1 MRQCLVLLSHTL
13 LKKFGYYRIILF
25 SFYLEGIAAAVM
37 FVLGPEH
44 YYLLAV
50 YLTTNMVIVQA
61 SFSLFNL
68 PLADIV
74 DADLIKHKRRSPL
87 SSMVFGTNALFTKPA
102 QSLAPMLV
110 VTILNQFGYENLNNK
125 FSQPDP
131 RRSPAWSNAKL
142 LGLIGIWKEEAVR
155 SQLRSSHRN
164 YDTYGQ
170 ISRCIIERG
179 HDQDTLQ
186 CKVKAKEL
194 RNAYHKAR
202 EANSHSNAVPT
213 SCWFYKSWTQYSVVT
228 PPPLRRTLWILRWLA
243 CQSRVDRARRRQF
256 WTKRG
261 RGTQRQR
268 MTRRP
273 EMHAVRSSFLP
284 RKSLAS
290 HSSRILVKCKQERRP
305 LWYMCNT
312 EQLCESL
319 QPIFVQSYLDQ
330 GTQIFLN
337 NSIEKS
343 GWLFIQLYHSFVS
356 SVFSL
361 FMSRTS
367 INGVL
372 GINEWQNT
380 GFQYD
385 VISCLNLLD
394 RCDQPLTV
402 LKDIRSVLEP
412 TRGRVILA
420 LVLPF
425 HPYVE
430 NVGGKWEK
438 PSEVLEI
445 KGQTWEEQVNSLPEV
460 FRKAGFAI
468 EAFTRLPYLCEGD
481 MYNDYYVLDDAVF
494 VLKPITNVWT
504 TDMPKKIMAYF
515 HAQNV
520 IFTISS
526 LQMSIKNYLENLL
539 YQPKQ
544 LLSDFQQINHQQFQT
559 AVKYLFRS
567 KKNHFMR
574 LFISYDNATKQL
586 DTVYDI
592 TPELAQAFLERI
604 NSSGFDLR
612 NTSTIY
618 RLGLLVCFYDNMEQM
633 DAIVAQVLLHQ
644 MMKCNQL
651 RGFQAD
657 VYKLKAQLL
666 DIAMQNQTLND
677 TLGSL
682 SDAVVGLTSSQLDS
696 LSPEAVHNAISTLN
710 QVSGWAKS
718 QIMILSSKY
727 LTYEK
732 VLSFYNISQMG
743 SLVTGISTPSFY
755 NMNPKE
761 LSQVIRGTLSQ
772 YASDLSPA
780 QQQGILTK
788 MLASRELSSAVT
800 DIQGAFFKEVC
811 LSDLWK
817 ETGFNSSI
825 VKEKELRKSQA
836 LFLYELLSKKT
847 TAPADLLSAQYLES
861 ISGTSCVPFLISLGK
876 TELDLMI
883 QDSHKKN
890 TVLQKVQE
898 CLLPLAGNGEL
909 WPMGAVG
916 VVPAERS
923 SARSHMLPQR
933 AAGPFWEWCGA
944 GPGQE
949 GNLPLHHCAANQEPP
964 KNGSISDEYDVDI
977 LGNLICHLP
986 PAIIRDGIS
995 LRAMAV
1001 ALHQFRFC
1009 RRLSHEQKTEI
1020 KYRFTELYGTPKNWT
1035 AQTTQDIGPF
1045 VALLSK
1051 DELTVLAEKFPNT
1064 ILQIA
1069 KMAWSAS
1076 PPEEFLSAIFEP
1088 IRNSINSIR
1097 TSDPTTDSYCSLE
1110 DSDCTGITAPS
1121 SDEIIKLAE
1130 ANAFWSVQELQCLDT
1145 DTFTKNVEFLG
1156 TVMSFNRSQLIV
1168 LKEKAKQVWGA
1179 LPGWK
1184 SYHIVSLGRIALALS
1199 GREIEALDL
1208 SSVDTVAAL
1217 SQQTEWTLVQAKSI
1231 LQGFLQ
1237 HSGQTVYGLKS
1248 FDLAGLG
1255 ANLCALN
1262 TTDIKTIKATEFSAV
1277 IARVGLLPC
1286 STPVL
1291 EEFKK
1296 VAESVFGI
1304 AAGWN
1309 SSIIHEIGTIA
1320 AGLNEREFT
1329 ALDKDVMPYFQPAA
1343 IRHIPDEVFKKPR
1356 THMGVDRT
1364 DHLESQ
1370 SSYENSVDKE
1380 LQLSKNYGG

>member
-1 MRQCLVLLSHTL
+1 MPKNLKICFLL
-13 LKKFGYYRIILF
+13 ILMNHA
-25 SFYLEGIAAAVM
+25 G
-37 FVLGPEH
+37 
-44 YYLLAV
+44 
-50 YLTTNMVIVQA
+50 TA
-61 SFSLFNL
+61 SGQKS
-68 PLADIV
+68 DK
-74 DADLIKHKRRSPL
+74 DL
-87 SSMVFGTNALFTKPA
+87 
-102 QSLAPMLV
+102 
-110 VTILNQFGYENLNNK
+110 
-125 FSQPDP
+125 
-131 RRSPAWSNAKL
+131 
-142 LGLIGIWKEEAVR
+142 
-155 SQLRSSHRN
+155 
-164 YDTYGQ
+164 
-170 ISRCIIERG
+170 
-179 HDQDTLQ
+179 
-186 CKVKAKEL
+186 
-194 RNAYHKAR
+194 
-202 EANSHSNAVPT
+202 
-213 SCWFYKSWTQYSVVT
+213 
-228 PPPLRRTLWILRWLA
+228 PPLLQKAAEEVIAGKYLNAFLDILH
-243 CQSRVDRARRRQF
+243 F
-256 WTKRG
+256 
-261 RGTQRQR
+261 
-268 MTRRP
+268 
-273 EMHAVRSSFLP
+273 
-284 RKSLAS
+284 
-290 HSSRILVKCKQERRP
+290 
-305 LWYMCNT
+305 
-312 EQLCESL
+312 
-319 QPIFVQSYLDQ
+319 Q
-330 GTQIFLN
+330 G
-337 NSIEKS
+337 
-343 GWLFIQLYHSFVS
+343 
-356 SVFSL
+356 
-361 FMSRTS
+361 
-367 INGVL
+367 
-372 GINEWQNT
+372 
-380 GFQYD
+380 
-385 VISCLNLLD
+385 
-394 RCDQPLTV
+394 
-402 LKDIRSVLEP
+402 
-412 TRGRVILA
+412 
-420 LVLPF
+420 
-425 HPYVE
+425 
-430 NVGGKWEK
+430 
-438 PSEVLEI
+438 
-445 KGQTWEEQVNSLPEV
+445 
-460 FRKAGFAI
+460 
-468 EAFTRLPYLCEGD
+468 
-481 MYNDYYVLDDAVF
+481 
-494 VLKPITNVWT
+494 TNVWT

-520 IFTISS
+520 MFTISS

-567 KKNHFMR
+567 KKNRFELGNIVLDLDRIRERIFQSPGGNRTLFLVTLEKCFPALSSMECVAILSQVLRVSSVSYLQPDVIRSLPKDLPQDTFRNLSAVFKDLYDKTTANAQRTLYDWIKQILQKSYITNELNDSTSWVSAENLWILGRYMVHLPLEEIMKINLNEMR

-633 DAIVAQVLLHQ
+633 DAIVARVLLHQ

-718 QIMILSSKY
+718 QIMVLSSKY

-743 SLVTGISTPSFY
+743 ALVTGISTQSFY

-788 MLASRELSSAVT
+788 MLASRDLSSAVT

-825 VKEKELRKSQA
+825 VKEKELRTSQA

-847 TAPADLLSAQYLES
+847 TAPADLLSIGQLVKGVTCQQIERMSTDSFLNNFRFFEQNLQLLSPYQVNCLAWKFWKASNTSIPPFLLSVLPAQYLES

-883 QDSHKKN
+883 VNSHKKN

-898 CLLPLAGNGEL
+898 CL
-909 WPMGAVG
+909 
-916 VVPAERS
+916 
-923 SARSHMLPQR
+923 
-933 AAGPFWEWCGA
+933 
-944 GPGQE
+944 
-949 GNLPLHHCAANQEPP
+949 
-964 KNGSISDEYDVDI
+964 NGSISDEYDVDI

-986 PAIIRDGIS
+986 PVIIRDGIS
-995 LRAMAV
+995 LRAMAI

-1009 RRLSHEQKTEI
+1009 RQLSHEQKTEI
-1020 KYRFTELYGTPKNWT
+1020 KYKLTELYGIPKNWT

-1069 KMAWSAS
+1069 KMAQPAS
-1076 PPEEFLSAIFEP
+1076 LPEEFLSAIFES
-1088 IRNSINSIR
+1088 IRNSSTSIR
-1097 TSDPTTDSYCSLE
+1097 ASDPTT
-1110 DSDCTGITAPS
+1110 DCTGITAPS

-1130 ANAFWSVQELQCLDT
+1130 ANAFWTVQELQCLDT

-1184 SYHIVSLGRIALALS
+1184 SYHIISLGRIALALNES
-1199 GREIEALDL
+1199 EIEALDL
-1208 SSVDTVAAL
+1208 SSIDTVAAL
-1217 SQQTEWTLVQAKSI
+1217 SQQIEWTLVQAKSI
-1231 LQGFLQ
+1231 LQGFLED
-1237 HSGQTVYGLKS
+1237 SGQTVHGLKS

-1262 TTDIKTIKATEFSAV
+1262 TTDIKTIKTTEFSAV

-1304 AAGWN
+1304 AAEWN
-1309 SSIIHEIGTIA
+1309 SSVIHEIGTIA
-1320 AGLNEREFT
+1320 AGLNEKEFK

-1343 IRHIPDEVFKKPR
+1343 IRHIPDEVFKELSPEQIANLGLENAAMV
-1356 THMGVDRT
+1356 T
-1364 DHLESQ
+1364 ESQ
-1370 SSYENSVDKE
+1370 RNHLNA
-1380 LQLSKNYGG
+1380 LQLQSLQLALDGARTSIQDTQTSGSIIQSTHTPASNGAHFSSGFSIWLCALYILCPTY

>member
-1 MRQCLVLLSHTL
+1 TFSNIMQ
-13 LKKFGYYRIILF
+13 RINFVLF
-25 SFYLEGIAAAVM
+25 SC
-37 FVLGPEH
+37 
-44 YYLLAV
+44 LAF
-50 YLTTNMVIVQA
+50 L
-61 SFSLFNL
+61 
-68 PLADIV
+68 DI
-74 DADLIKHKRRSPL
+74 LH
-87 SSMVFGTNALFTKPA
+87 F
-102 QSLAPMLV
+102 
-110 VTILNQFGYENLNNK
+110 
-125 FSQPDP
+125 
-131 RRSPAWSNAKL
+131 
-142 LGLIGIWKEEAVR
+142 
-155 SQLRSSHRN
+155 
-164 YDTYGQ
+164 
-170 ISRCIIERG
+170 
-179 HDQDTLQ
+179 
-186 CKVKAKEL
+186 
-194 RNAYHKAR
+194 
-202 EANSHSNAVPT
+202 
-213 SCWFYKSWTQYSVVT
+213 
-228 PPPLRRTLWILRWLA
+228 
-243 CQSRVDRARRRQF
+243 
-256 WTKRG
+256 
-261 RGTQRQR
+261 
-268 MTRRP
+268 
-273 EMHAVRSSFLP
+273 
-284 RKSLAS
+284 
-290 HSSRILVKCKQERRP
+290 
-305 LWYMCNT
+305 
-312 EQLCESL
+312 
-319 QPIFVQSYLDQ
+319 Q
-330 GTQIFLN
+330 G
-337 NSIEKS
+337 
-343 GWLFIQLYHSFVS
+343 
-356 SVFSL
+356 
-361 FMSRTS
+361 
-367 INGVL
+367 
-372 GINEWQNT
+372 
-380 GFQYD
+380 
-385 VISCLNLLD
+385 
-394 RCDQPLTV
+394 
-402 LKDIRSVLEP
+402 
-412 TRGRVILA
+412 
-420 LVLPF
+420 
-425 HPYVE
+425 
-430 NVGGKWEK
+430 
-438 PSEVLEI
+438 
-445 KGQTWEEQVNSLPEV
+445 
-460 FRKAGFAI
+460 
-468 EAFTRLPYLCEGD
+468 
-481 MYNDYYVLDDAVF
+481 
-494 VLKPITNVWT
+494 TNVWT

-567 KKNHFMR
+567 KKNRFELGNIVLDLDRIRERIFQSPGGNRTLFLVTLEKCFPTLSSMECVDILSQVLQVSSVSYLQPDVIRSLPKDLPQDTFRNLSAVFKDLYDKTTANAQRTLYDWMKQILQKSYITNELNDSASWVSAENLWILGRYMVHLPLEEIMKISLNEMR

-592 TPELAQAFLERI
+592 TPEQAHAFLERI

-633 DAIVAQVLLHQ
+633 DAIVARVLLHQ

-743 SLVTGISTPSFY
+743 ALVTGISTQSFH

-817 ETGFNSSI
+817 ETGFNFSI

-836 LFLYELLSKKT
+836 LFLYELLSMKT
-847 TAPADLLSAQYLES
+847 AAPADLLSLGQLVKGVTCQQIERMSTDSFLNNFRFFEKNLQLLSPYQVNCLAWKFWKASNTSIPPFLLSVLPAQYLES
-861 ISGTSCVPFLISLGK
+861 LSGTSCVPFLISLGK

-883 QDSHKKN
+883 VNLHKKS

-898 CLLPLAGNGEL
+898 CL
-909 WPMGAVG
+909 
-916 VVPAERS
+916 
-923 SARSHMLPQR
+923 
-933 AAGPFWEWCGA
+933 
-944 GPGQE
+944 
-949 GNLPLHHCAANQEPP
+949 
-964 KNGSISDEYDVDI
+964 NGSISDEYDVDI

-995 LRAMAV
+995 LRAMAI

-1009 RRLSHEQKTEI
+1009 RQLSHEQKTEI
-1020 KYRFTELYGTPKNWT
+1020 KYKLTELYGIPKNWT

-1064 ILQIA
+1064 ISQIA
-1069 KMAWSAS
+1069 KTARPAS
-1076 PPEEFLSAIFEP
+1076 LPEEFLSALFES
-1088 IRNSINSIR
+1088 IRNSGTGIR
-1097 TSDPTTDSYCSLE
+1097 ASDPTA
-1110 DSDCTGITAPS
+1110 DCTGITAPS
-1121 SDEIIKLAE
+1121 SDEIIKLAD

-1179 LPGWK
+1179 LPSWK
-1184 SYHIVSLGRIALALS
+1184 SYHIVSLGRIALALNES
-1199 GREIEALDL
+1199 EIEALDL
-1208 SSVDTVAAL
+1208 SSIDTVAAL
-1217 SQQTEWTLVQAKSI
+1217 SQQTEWTFVQAKSI
-1231 LQGFLQ
+1231 LQEFLED
-1237 HSGQTVYGLKS
+1237 SGQTVHGLKS

-1262 TTDIKTIKATEFSAV
+1262 TTDIKTIKTTEFSAV
-1277 IARVGLLPC
+1277 IGRVGLLPC
-1286 STPVL
+1286 RTTVL

-1296 VAESVFGI
+1296 MAESVFGI

-1309 SSIIHEIGTIA
+1309 SSIIQEIGTIA
-1320 AGLNEREFT
+1320 GNE
-1329 ALDKDVMPYFQPAA
+1329 
-1343 IRHIPDEVFKKPR
+1343 
-1356 THMGVDRT
+1356 T
-1364 DHLESQ
+1364 DFYQ
-1370 SSYENSVDKE
+1370 
-1380 LQLSKNYGG
+1380 

>member
-1 MRQCLVLLSHTL
+1 MQGLQVVRS
-13 LKKFGYYRIILF
+13 
-25 SFYLEGIAAAVM
+25 
-37 FVLGPEH
+37 
-44 YYLLAV
+44 
-50 YLTTNMVIVQA
+50 
-61 SFSLFNL
+61 
-68 PLADIV
+68 
-74 DADLIKHKRRSPL
+74 LIKEEVIAGKYL
-87 SSMVFGTNALFTKPA
+87 NAFLD
-102 QSLAPMLV
+102 
-110 VTILNQFGYENLNNK
+110 ILHF
-125 FSQPDP
+125 
-131 RRSPAWSNAKL
+131 
-142 LGLIGIWKEEAVR
+142 
-155 SQLRSSHRN
+155 
-164 YDTYGQ
+164 
-170 ISRCIIERG
+170 
-179 HDQDTLQ
+179 
-186 CKVKAKEL
+186 
-194 RNAYHKAR
+194 
-202 EANSHSNAVPT
+202 
-213 SCWFYKSWTQYSVVT
+213 
-228 PPPLRRTLWILRWLA
+228 
-243 CQSRVDRARRRQF
+243 
-256 WTKRG
+256 
-261 RGTQRQR
+261 
-268 MTRRP
+268 
-273 EMHAVRSSFLP
+273 
-284 RKSLAS
+284 
-290 HSSRILVKCKQERRP
+290 
-305 LWYMCNT
+305 
-312 EQLCESL
+312 
-319 QPIFVQSYLDQ
+319 Q
-330 GTQIFLN
+330 G
-337 NSIEKS
+337 
-343 GWLFIQLYHSFVS
+343 
-356 SVFSL
+356 
-361 FMSRTS
+361 
-367 INGVL
+367 
-372 GINEWQNT
+372 
-380 GFQYD
+380 
-385 VISCLNLLD
+385 
-394 RCDQPLTV
+394 
-402 LKDIRSVLEP
+402 
-412 TRGRVILA
+412 
-420 LVLPF
+420 
-425 HPYVE
+425 
-430 NVGGKWEK
+430 
-438 PSEVLEI
+438 
-445 KGQTWEEQVNSLPEV
+445 
-460 FRKAGFAI
+460 
-468 EAFTRLPYLCEGD
+468 
-481 MYNDYYVLDDAVF
+481 
-494 VLKPITNVWT
+494 TNVWT

-526 LQMSIKNYLENLL
+526 LQTSIKNYLENLL

-567 KKNHFMR
+567 KKNRFELGNIVLDLDRIRERIFQSPGGNRTLFLVILEKCFPALSSMECVDILSQVLRVSSVSYLQPDVIRSLPKDLPQDTFRNLSAVFKDLYDKTTANAQRTLYDWMKQILQKSYITNELNDSTSWVSAENLWILGRYMVHLPLEEIMKISLNEMR

-604 NSSGFDLR
+604 NSSGFDLS

-618 RLGLLVCFYDNMEQM
+618 RLGLLVCFYDDMEQM
-633 DAIVAQVLLHQ
+633 DAIVARVLLHQ

-718 QIMILSSKY
+718 QIMVLSSKY
-727 LTYEK
+727 LTSEK

-743 SLVTGISTPSFY
+743 ALVTGISTQSFY

-788 MLASRELSSAVT
+788 MLASRDLSSAVT
-800 DIQGAFFKEVC
+800 DIQGAFFKEIC

-847 TAPADLLSAQYLES
+847 TAPADLLSIGQLVKGVTCQQIERMSTDSFLNNFRFFEKNLQLLSPYQVNCLAWKFWKASNASIPPFLLSVLPAQYLES
-861 ISGTSCVPFLISLGK
+861 ISGTLCVPFLISLGK
-876 TELDLMI
+876 TELDLI
-883 QDSHKKN
+883 IVNLHKKN

-898 CLLPLAGNGEL
+898 CLN
-909 WPMGAVG
+909 
-916 VVPAERS
+916 S
-923 SARSHMLPQR
+923 
-933 AAGPFWEWCGA
+933 
-944 GPGQE
+944 
-949 GNLPLHHCAANQEPP
+949 
-964 KNGSISDEYDVDI
+964 SISDEYDVDI

-995 LRAMAV
+995 LRAMAI

-1009 RRLSHEQKTEI
+1009 RQLSHEQKTEI
-1020 KYRFTELYGTPKNWT
+1020 KYKLTELYGIPENWT

-1051 DELTVLAEKFPNT
+1051 EELTVLAEKFPNT

-1069 KMAWSAS
+1069 KMARPAS
-1076 PPEEFLSAIFEP
+1076 LPEEFLSAIFES
-1088 IRNSINSIR
+1088 IRNSSTSIR
-1097 TSDPTTDSYCSLE
+1097 ASDPTT
-1110 DSDCTGITAPS
+1110 DCTGITAPS

-1130 ANAFWSVQELQCLDT
+1130 ANAFWSVQELECLDT

-1184 SYHIVSLGRIALALS
+1184 SYHIVSLGRIALALNES
-1199 GREIEALDL
+1199 EIEALDL
-1208 SSVDTVAAL
+1208 SSIDTVAAL

-1231 LQGFLQ
+1231 LQGFLED
-1237 HSGQTVYGLKS
+1237 SGQTVHGLKS

-1262 TTDIKTIKATEFSAV
+1262 TTDIKTIKTTEFSAV

-1304 AAGWN
+1304 AAEWN

-1320 AGLNEREFT
+1320 AGLNEREFK

-1343 IRHIPDEVFKKPR
+1343 IRHIPDEVFKELSPEQIANLGLENAAMV
-1356 THMGVDRT
+1356 T
-1364 DHLESQ
+1364 ESQ
-1370 SSYENSVDKE
+1370 RNHLNA
-1380 LQLSKNYGG
+1380 LQLQSLQLALDGARTSVQETQTSASTIQSTHTPASNCAHFSSGFSIWLCALYILCPTYCKHDPFT

>member
-1 MRQCLVLLSHTL
+1 MPKNLKICFLL
-13 LKKFGYYRIILF
+13 ILMNHA
-25 SFYLEGIAAAVM
+25 G
-37 FVLGPEH
+37 
-44 YYLLAV
+44 
-50 YLTTNMVIVQA
+50 TA
-61 SFSLFNL
+61 SGQKS
-68 PLADIV
+68 DK
-74 DADLIKHKRRSPL
+74 DL
-87 SSMVFGTNALFTKPA
+87 
-102 QSLAPMLV
+102 
-110 VTILNQFGYENLNNK
+110 
-125 FSQPDP
+125 
-131 RRSPAWSNAKL
+131 
-142 LGLIGIWKEEAVR
+142 
-155 SQLRSSHRN
+155 
-164 YDTYGQ
+164 
-170 ISRCIIERG
+170 
-179 HDQDTLQ
+179 
-186 CKVKAKEL
+186 
-194 RNAYHKAR
+194 
-202 EANSHSNAVPT
+202 
-213 SCWFYKSWTQYSVVT
+213 
-228 PPPLRRTLWILRWLA
+228 PPLLQKAAEEVIAGKYLNAFLDILH
-243 CQSRVDRARRRQF
+243 F
-256 WTKRG
+256 
-261 RGTQRQR
+261 
-268 MTRRP
+268 
-273 EMHAVRSSFLP
+273 
-284 RKSLAS
+284 
-290 HSSRILVKCKQERRP
+290 
-305 LWYMCNT
+305 
-312 EQLCESL
+312 
-319 QPIFVQSYLDQ
+319 Q
-330 GTQIFLN
+330 G
-337 NSIEKS
+337 
-343 GWLFIQLYHSFVS
+343 
-356 SVFSL
+356 
-361 FMSRTS
+361 
-367 INGVL
+367 
-372 GINEWQNT
+372 
-380 GFQYD
+380 
-385 VISCLNLLD
+385 
-394 RCDQPLTV
+394 
-402 LKDIRSVLEP
+402 
-412 TRGRVILA
+412 
-420 LVLPF
+420 
-425 HPYVE
+425 
-430 NVGGKWEK
+430 
-438 PSEVLEI
+438 
-445 KGQTWEEQVNSLPEV
+445 
-460 FRKAGFAI
+460 
-468 EAFTRLPYLCEGD
+468 
-481 MYNDYYVLDDAVF
+481 
-494 VLKPITNVWT
+494 TNVWT

-526 LQMSIKNYLENLL
+526 LQTSIKNYLENLL

-567 KKNHFMR
+567 KKNRFELGNIVLDLDRIRERIFQSPGGNRTLFLVTLEKCFPALSSMECVDILSQVLRVSSVSYLQPDVIRSLPKDLPQDTFRNLSAVFKDLYDKTTANAQRTLYDWMKQVLQKSYISNELNDSTSWVSAENLWILGRYMVHLPLEEIMKISLNEMR

-618 RLGLLVCFYDNMEQM
+618 RLGLLVCFYDDMEQM
-633 DAIVAQVLLHQ
+633 DAIVARVLLHQ

-657 VYKLKAQLL
+657 VYKLKTQLL

-718 QIMILSSKY
+718 QIMVLSSKY
-727 LTYEK
+727 LTSEK

-743 SLVTGISTPSFY
+743 ALVTGISTQSFY

-788 MLASRELSSAVT
+788 MLASRDLSSAVT

-847 TAPADLLSAQYLES
+847 TAPADLLSIGQLVKGVTCQQIERMSTDSFLNNFRFFEKNLQLLSPYQVNCLAWKFWKASNTSIPPFLLSVLPAQYLES

-876 TELDLMI
+876 TELDLI
-883 QDSHKKN
+883 IVNLYKKN

-898 CLLPLAGNGEL
+898 CLN
-909 WPMGAVG
+909 
-916 VVPAERS
+916 S
-923 SARSHMLPQR
+923 
-933 AAGPFWEWCGA
+933 
-944 GPGQE
+944 
-949 GNLPLHHCAANQEPP
+949 
-964 KNGSISDEYDVDI
+964 SISDEYDVDI

-995 LRAMAV
+995 LRAMAI

-1009 RRLSHEQKTEI
+1009 RQLSHEQKTEI
-1020 KYRFTELYGTPKNWT
+1020 KYKLTELYGIPENWT

-1051 DELTVLAEKFPNT
+1051 EELTVLAEKFPNT

-1069 KMAWSAS
+1069 KMARPAS
-1076 PPEEFLSAIFEP
+1076 LPEEFLSAIFES
-1088 IRNSINSIR
+1088 IRNSSTSIR
-1097 TSDPTTDSYCSLE
+1097 ASDPTT
-1110 DSDCTGITAPS
+1110 DCTGITAPS

-1184 SYHIVSLGRIALALS
+1184 SYHIVSLGRIALALNES
-1199 GREIEALDL
+1199 EIEALDL

-1231 LQGFLQ
+1231 LQGFLED
-1237 HSGQTVYGLKS
+1237 SGQTVHGLKS

-1262 TTDIKTIKATEFSAV
+1262 TTDIKTIKTTEFSAV

-1304 AAGWN
+1304 AAEWN

-1320 AGLNEREFT
+1320 AGLNEKEFK

-1343 IRHIPDEVFKKPR
+1343 IRHIPDEVFKELSPEQIANLGLENAAMV
-1356 THMGVDRT
+1356 T
-1364 DHLESQ
+1364 ESQ
-1370 SSYENSVDKE
+1370 RNHLNA
-1380 LQLSKNYGG
+1380 LQLQSLQLALDGARTSVQETQTSASTIQSTRTPASNCAHFSSGFSIWFCALYILCPTYCKHDPFT

>member
-1 MRQCLVLLSHTL
+1 MSKNLKICFLL
-13 LKKFGYYRIILF
+13 ILMNHA
-25 SFYLEGIAAAVM
+25 G
-37 FVLGPEH
+37 
-44 YYLLAV
+44 
-50 YLTTNMVIVQA
+50 TA
-61 SFSLFNL
+61 SGRKS
-68 PLADIV
+68 DK
-74 DADLIKHKRRSPL
+74 DL
-87 SSMVFGTNALFTKPA
+87 
-102 QSLAPMLV
+102 
-110 VTILNQFGYENLNNK
+110 
-125 FSQPDP
+125 
-131 RRSPAWSNAKL
+131 
-142 LGLIGIWKEEAVR
+142 
-155 SQLRSSHRN
+155 
-164 YDTYGQ
+164 
-170 ISRCIIERG
+170 
-179 HDQDTLQ
+179 
-186 CKVKAKEL
+186 
-194 RNAYHKAR
+194 
-202 EANSHSNAVPT
+202 
-213 SCWFYKSWTQYSVVT
+213 
-228 PPPLRRTLWILRWLA
+228 PPLLQKAAEEVIAGKYLHAFLDILH
-243 CQSRVDRARRRQF
+243 F
-256 WTKRG
+256 
-261 RGTQRQR
+261 
-268 MTRRP
+268 
-273 EMHAVRSSFLP
+273 
-284 RKSLAS
+284 
-290 HSSRILVKCKQERRP
+290 
-305 LWYMCNT
+305 
-312 EQLCESL
+312 
-319 QPIFVQSYLDQ
+319 Q
-330 GTQIFLN
+330 G
-337 NSIEKS
+337 
-343 GWLFIQLYHSFVS
+343 
-356 SVFSL
+356 
-361 FMSRTS
+361 
-367 INGVL
+367 
-372 GINEWQNT
+372 
-380 GFQYD
+380 
-385 VISCLNLLD
+385 
-394 RCDQPLTV
+394 
-402 LKDIRSVLEP
+402 
-412 TRGRVILA
+412 
-420 LVLPF
+420 
-425 HPYVE
+425 
-430 NVGGKWEK
+430 
-438 PSEVLEI
+438 
-445 KGQTWEEQVNSLPEV
+445 
-460 FRKAGFAI
+460 
-468 EAFTRLPYLCEGD
+468 
-481 MYNDYYVLDDAVF
+481 
-494 VLKPITNVWT
+494 TNVWT

-567 KKNHFMR
+567 KKNRFELGNIVIDLDRIRERIFQSPGGNRTLFLVTLEKCFPALSSMECVDILSQVLRVSSVSYLQPDVIRSLPKDLPQDTFRNLSAVFKDLYDKTTANAQRTLYDWMKQILQKSCIINELNDSSPWISAENLWILGRYMVHLPLEEIMKISLNEMR

-604 NSSGFDLR
+604 NASGFDLR

-743 SLVTGISTPSFY
+743 SLVTGISTQSFY

-811 LSDLWK
+811 LSDLWR

-847 TAPADLLSAQYLES
+847 TAPADLLRLTVLAWKFWKTSNTSIPPFLLSVLPAQYLES

-883 QDSHKKN
+883 LDSHKKN

-898 CLLPLAGNGEL
+898 CL
-909 WPMGAVG
+909 
-916 VVPAERS
+916 
-923 SARSHMLPQR
+923 
-933 AAGPFWEWCGA
+933 
-944 GPGQE
+944 
-949 GNLPLHHCAANQEPP
+949 
-964 KNGSISDEYDVDI
+964 NGSISDEYDVDI

-995 LRAMAV
+995 LRAMAI

-1020 KYRFTELYGTPKNWT
+1020 KYKCTALYGTPKNWT

-1069 KMAWSAS
+1069 KMAQPAS

-1088 IRNSINSIR
+1088 IRNSSNSIR
-1097 TSDPTTDSYCSLE
+1097 ASDPTTD
-1110 DSDCTGITAPS
+1110 CTGIIAPS

-1156 TVMSFNRSQLIV
+1156 TVMSFNRSQLIA

-1184 SYHIVSLGRIALALS
+1184 SYHIVSLGRIALALNE
-1199 GREIEALDL
+1199 REIEALDL

-1231 LQGFLQ
+1231 LQGFLE
-1237 HSGQTVYGLKS
+1237 HSGQTVHGLKS

-1286 STPVL
+1286 SSPVL

-1329 ALDKDVMPYFQPAA
+1329 ALDKDMLPYFQPAA
-1343 IRHIPDEVFKKPR
+1343 VRHIPDEVFKVLSPEQIANLGPENAAMV
-1356 THMGVDRT
+1356 T
-1364 DHLESQ
+1364 ESQ
-1370 SSYENSVDKE
+1370 RNHLNA
-1380 LQLSKNYGG
+1380 LQLQSLQLALDGARTSVQDTQTNASTIQSTHTPASNCAHFSSGFSIWLCALYILCPTS

>member
-1 MRQCLVLLSHTL
+1 MPKNLKICFLLILMNHAGTASGQKSDKDLPPL
-13 LKKFGYYRIILF
+13 LKKAAEEVIAGKYLNAFLDILHF
-25 SFYLEGIAAAVM
+25 
-37 FVLGPEH
+37 
-44 YYLLAV
+44 
-50 YLTTNMVIVQA
+50 
-61 SFSLFNL
+61 
-68 PLADIV
+68 
-74 DADLIKHKRRSPL
+74 
-87 SSMVFGTNALFTKPA
+87 
-102 QSLAPMLV
+102 
-110 VTILNQFGYENLNNK
+110 
-125 FSQPDP
+125 
-131 RRSPAWSNAKL
+131 
-142 LGLIGIWKEEAVR
+142 
-155 SQLRSSHRN
+155 
-164 YDTYGQ
+164 
-170 ISRCIIERG
+170 
-179 HDQDTLQ
+179 
-186 CKVKAKEL
+186 
-194 RNAYHKAR
+194 
-202 EANSHSNAVPT
+202 
-213 SCWFYKSWTQYSVVT
+213 
-228 PPPLRRTLWILRWLA
+228 
-243 CQSRVDRARRRQF
+243 
-256 WTKRG
+256 
-261 RGTQRQR
+261 
-268 MTRRP
+268 
-273 EMHAVRSSFLP
+273 
-284 RKSLAS
+284 
-290 HSSRILVKCKQERRP
+290 
-305 LWYMCNT
+305 
-312 EQLCESL
+312 
-319 QPIFVQSYLDQ
+319 Q
-330 GTQIFLN
+330 G
-337 NSIEKS
+337 
-343 GWLFIQLYHSFVS
+343 
-356 SVFSL
+356 
-361 FMSRTS
+361 
-367 INGVL
+367 
-372 GINEWQNT
+372 
-380 GFQYD
+380 
-385 VISCLNLLD
+385 
-394 RCDQPLTV
+394 
-402 LKDIRSVLEP
+402 
-412 TRGRVILA
+412 
-420 LVLPF
+420 
-425 HPYVE
+425 
-430 NVGGKWEK
+430 
-438 PSEVLEI
+438 
-445 KGQTWEEQVNSLPEV
+445 
-460 FRKAGFAI
+460 
-468 EAFTRLPYLCEGD
+468 
-481 MYNDYYVLDDAVF
+481 
-494 VLKPITNVWT
+494 TNVWT

-526 LQMSIKNYLENLL
+526 LQTSIKNYLENLL
-539 YQPKQ
+539 YQPRQ
-544 LLSDFQQINHQQFQT
+544 LLSDFQQLNHQQFQT

-567 KKNHFMR
+567 KKNRFELGNIVLDLDRIRERIFQSPGGNRTLFLVTLEKCFPALSSMECVDILSQVLRVSSVSYLQPDVIRSLPKDLPQDTFRNLSAVFKDLYDKTMANAQRTLYDWMKQILQKSYITSELNDSTSWVSAENLWILGRYMVHLPLEEIMKISLNEMR

-633 DAIVAQVLLHQ
+633 DAIVARVLLHQ

-718 QIMILSSKY
+718 QIMVLSSKY
-727 LTYEK
+727 LTSEK

-743 SLVTGISTPSFY
+743 ALVTGISTQSFY

-788 MLASRELSSAVT
+788 MFASRALSSAVT

-847 TAPADLLSAQYLES
+847 TAPADLLSIGQLVKGVTCQQIERMSTDSFLNNFRFFEKNLQLLSPYQVNCLAWKFWKASNTSIPPFLLSVLPAQYLES

-876 TELDLMI
+876 TELDLI
-883 QDSHKKN
+883 IVNLHKKN

-898 CLLPLAGNGEL
+898 CLN
-909 WPMGAVG
+909 
-916 VVPAERS
+916 S
-923 SARSHMLPQR
+923 
-933 AAGPFWEWCGA
+933 
-944 GPGQE
+944 
-949 GNLPLHHCAANQEPP
+949 
-964 KNGSISDEYDVDI
+964 SISDEYDVDI

-995 LRAMAV
+995 LRAMAI

-1009 RRLSHEQKTEI
+1009 RQLSHEQKTEI
-1020 KYRFTELYGTPKNWT
+1020 KYKLTELYGIPENWT

-1069 KMAWSAS
+1069 KMARPAS
-1076 PPEEFLSAIFEP
+1076 LPEEFLSAIFES
-1088 IRNSINSIR
+1088 IRNSSTSIR
-1097 TSDPTTDSYCSLE
+1097 ASDPTT
-1110 DSDCTGITAPS
+1110 DCTGITAPS

-1184 SYHIVSLGRIALALS
+1184 SYHIVSLGRIALALNES
-1199 GREIEALDL
+1199 EIEALDL
-1208 SSVDTVAAL
+1208 SSIDTVAAL

-1231 LQGFLQ
+1231 LQGFLEDT
-1237 HSGQTVYGLKS
+1237 GQTVHGLKS

-1262 TTDIKTIKATEFSAV
+1262 TTDIKTIKTTEFSAV

-1304 AAGWN
+1304 AAEWN

-1320 AGLNEREFT
+1320 AGLNEKEFK

-1343 IRHIPDEVFKKPR
+1343 IRHIPDEVFKELSPEQIANLGLENAAMVTESQR
-1356 THMGVDRT
+1356 NHLNALQ
-1364 DHLESQ
+1364 LES
-1370 SSYENSVDKE
+1370 
-1380 LQLSKNYGG
+1380 LQLALDGARTSVQETQTSASTIESTPTPASNCAHFSSGFSIWLCALYILCPTY

>member
-1 MRQCLVLLSHTL
+1 MSKNLKICFLL
-13 LKKFGYYRIILF
+13 ILMNHA
-25 SFYLEGIAAAVM
+25 G
-37 FVLGPEH
+37 
-44 YYLLAV
+44 
-50 YLTTNMVIVQA
+50 TA
-61 SFSLFNL
+61 SGQKS
-68 PLADIV
+68 DK
-74 DADLIKHKRRSPL
+74 DL
-87 SSMVFGTNALFTKPA
+87 
-102 QSLAPMLV
+102 
-110 VTILNQFGYENLNNK
+110 
-125 FSQPDP
+125 
-131 RRSPAWSNAKL
+131 
-142 LGLIGIWKEEAVR
+142 
-155 SQLRSSHRN
+155 
-164 YDTYGQ
+164 
-170 ISRCIIERG
+170 
-179 HDQDTLQ
+179 
-186 CKVKAKEL
+186 
-194 RNAYHKAR
+194 
-202 EANSHSNAVPT
+202 
-213 SCWFYKSWTQYSVVT
+213 
-228 PPPLRRTLWILRWLA
+228 PPLLQKAAEEVIAGKYLHAFLDILH
-243 CQSRVDRARRRQF
+243 F
-256 WTKRG
+256 
-261 RGTQRQR
+261 
-268 MTRRP
+268 
-273 EMHAVRSSFLP
+273 
-284 RKSLAS
+284 
-290 HSSRILVKCKQERRP
+290 
-305 LWYMCNT
+305 
-312 EQLCESL
+312 
-319 QPIFVQSYLDQ
+319 Q
-330 GTQIFLN
+330 G
-337 NSIEKS
+337 
-343 GWLFIQLYHSFVS
+343 
-356 SVFSL
+356 
-361 FMSRTS
+361 
-367 INGVL
+367 
-372 GINEWQNT
+372 
-380 GFQYD
+380 
-385 VISCLNLLD
+385 
-394 RCDQPLTV
+394 
-402 LKDIRSVLEP
+402 
-412 TRGRVILA
+412 
-420 LVLPF
+420 
-425 HPYVE
+425 
-430 NVGGKWEK
+430 
-438 PSEVLEI
+438 
-445 KGQTWEEQVNSLPEV
+445 
-460 FRKAGFAI
+460 
-468 EAFTRLPYLCEGD
+468 
-481 MYNDYYVLDDAVF
+481 
-494 VLKPITNVWT
+494 TNVWT

-567 KKNHFMR
+567 KKNHFELGNIVIDLDGIRERIFQSPGGNRTLFLVTLEKCFPALSSMECVDILSQVLRVSSVSYLQPDVIRRLPKDLPQDTFRNLSAVFKDLYDKTTANAQRTLYDWMKQILQKSCITKELNDSSSWVSAENLWILGRYMVHLPLEEIMKISLNEMR

-847 TAPADLLSAQYLES
+847 TAPADLLSIGQLVKGVTCQQIERMNTDSFLNNFRFFEKNLQLLSPYQVNCLAWKFWKTSNTSIPPFLLSVLPAQYLES

-883 QDSHKKN
+883 LDSHKKN

-898 CLLPLAGNGEL
+898 CL
-909 WPMGAVG
+909 
-916 VVPAERS
+916 
-923 SARSHMLPQR
+923 
-933 AAGPFWEWCGA
+933 
-944 GPGQE
+944 
-949 GNLPLHHCAANQEPP
+949 
-964 KNGSISDEYDVDI
+964 NGSISDEYDVDI

-986 PAIIRDGIS
+986 PAIIHDGIS
-995 LRAMAV
+995 LRAMAI

-1009 RRLSHEQKTEI
+1009 RQLSHEQKTEI

-1064 ILQIA
+1064 ISQIA
-1069 KMAWSAS
+1069 KMAWPAS

-1097 TSDPTTDSYCSLE
+1097 TSDPTTD
-1110 DSDCTGITAPS
+1110 CTGITAPS

-1130 ANAFWSVQELQCLDT
+1130 ANAFWSVQELQSLDT

-1199 GREIEALDL
+1199 EREIEALDL

-1231 LQGFLQ
+1231 LQGFLE

-1343 IRHIPDEVFKKPR
+1343 IRHIPDEVFKVLSPEQIANLGPENAAMV
-1356 THMGVDRT
+1356 T
-1364 DHLESQ
+1364 ESQ
-1370 SSYENSVDKE
+1370 RNLLNA
-1380 LQLSKNYGG
+1380 LQLQSLQLALDGARTSVQDTQTNASTIQSTHTPASNCAHFSSGFSIWLCALYILCPTS

>member
-1 MRQCLVLLSHTL
+1 MPKNLKICFLL
-13 LKKFGYYRIILF
+13 ILMNHA
-25 SFYLEGIAAAVM
+25 G
-37 FVLGPEH
+37 
-44 YYLLAV
+44 
-50 YLTTNMVIVQA
+50 TA
-61 SFSLFNL
+61 SGQKS
-68 PLADIV
+68 DK
-74 DADLIKHKRRSPL
+74 DL
-87 SSMVFGTNALFTKPA
+87 
-102 QSLAPMLV
+102 
-110 VTILNQFGYENLNNK
+110 
-125 FSQPDP
+125 
-131 RRSPAWSNAKL
+131 
-142 LGLIGIWKEEAVR
+142 
-155 SQLRSSHRN
+155 
-164 YDTYGQ
+164 
-170 ISRCIIERG
+170 
-179 HDQDTLQ
+179 
-186 CKVKAKEL
+186 
-194 RNAYHKAR
+194 
-202 EANSHSNAVPT
+202 
-213 SCWFYKSWTQYSVVT
+213 
-228 PPPLRRTLWILRWLA
+228 PPLLQKAAEEIIAGKYLNAFLDILH
-243 CQSRVDRARRRQF
+243 F
-256 WTKRG
+256 
-261 RGTQRQR
+261 
-268 MTRRP
+268 
-273 EMHAVRSSFLP
+273 
-284 RKSLAS
+284 
-290 HSSRILVKCKQERRP
+290 
-305 LWYMCNT
+305 
-312 EQLCESL
+312 
-319 QPIFVQSYLDQ
+319 Q
-330 GTQIFLN
+330 G
-337 NSIEKS
+337 
-343 GWLFIQLYHSFVS
+343 
-356 SVFSL
+356 
-361 FMSRTS
+361 
-367 INGVL
+367 
-372 GINEWQNT
+372 
-380 GFQYD
+380 
-385 VISCLNLLD
+385 
-394 RCDQPLTV
+394 
-402 LKDIRSVLEP
+402 
-412 TRGRVILA
+412 
-420 LVLPF
+420 
-425 HPYVE
+425 
-430 NVGGKWEK
+430 
-438 PSEVLEI
+438 
-445 KGQTWEEQVNSLPEV
+445 
-460 FRKAGFAI
+460 
-468 EAFTRLPYLCEGD
+468 
-481 MYNDYYVLDDAVF
+481 
-494 VLKPITNVWT
+494 TNVWT

-520 IFTISS
+520 MFTISS

-567 KKNHFMR
+567 KKNRFELGNIVLDLDRIRERIFQSPGGNRTLFLVTLEKCFPALSSMECVAILSQVLRVSSVSYLQPDVIRSLPKDLPQDTFRNLSAVFKDLYDKTTANAQRTLYDWMKQILQKSYITNELNDSTSWVSAENLWILGRYMVHLPLEEIMKINLNEMR

-633 DAIVAQVLLHQ
+633 DAIVARVLLHQ

-718 QIMILSSKY
+718 QIMVLSSKY

-743 SLVTGISTPSFY
+743 ALVTGISTQSFY

-788 MLASRELSSAVT
+788 MLASRDLSSAVT

-825 VKEKELRKSQA
+825 VKEKELRTSQA

-847 TAPADLLSAQYLES
+847 TAPADLLSIGQLVKGVTCQQIERMSTDSFLNNFRFFEQNLQLLSPYQVNCLAWKFWKASNTSIPPFLLSVLPAQYLES

-876 TELDLMI
+876 TELELMI
-883 QDSHKKN
+883 VNSHKKN

-898 CLLPLAGNGEL
+898 CL
-909 WPMGAVG
+909 
-916 VVPAERS
+916 
-923 SARSHMLPQR
+923 
-933 AAGPFWEWCGA
+933 
-944 GPGQE
+944 
-949 GNLPLHHCAANQEPP
+949 
-964 KNGSISDEYDVDI
+964 NGSISDEYDVDI

-995 LRAMAV
+995 LRAMAI

-1009 RRLSHEQKTEI
+1009 RQLSHEQKTEI
-1020 KYRFTELYGTPKNWT
+1020 KYKLTELYGIPKNWT

-1069 KMAWSAS
+1069 KMAQPAS
-1076 PPEEFLSAIFEP
+1076 LPEEFLSAIFES
-1088 IRNSINSIR
+1088 IRNSSTSIR
-1097 TSDPTTDSYCSLE
+1097 ASDPTT
-1110 DSDCTGITAPS
+1110 DCTGITAPS

-1130 ANAFWSVQELQCLDT
+1130 ANAFWTVQELQCLDT
-1145 DTFTKNVEFLG
+1145 DTFTKNVEFLA

-1184 SYHIVSLGRIALALS
+1184 SYHIISLGRIALALNES
-1199 GREIEALDL
+1199 EIEALDL
-1208 SSVDTVAAL
+1208 SSIDTVAAL

-1231 LQGFLQ
+1231 LQGFLED
-1237 HSGQTVYGLKS
+1237 SGQTVHGLKS

-1262 TTDIKTIKATEFSAV
+1262 TTDIKTIKTTEFSAV

-1304 AAGWN
+1304 AAEWN

-1320 AGLNEREFT
+1320 AGLNEKEFK

-1343 IRHIPDEVFKKPR
+1343 IRHIPDEVFKELSPEQIANLGLENAAMV
-1356 THMGVDRT
+1356 T
-1364 DHLESQ
+1364 ESQ
-1370 SSYENSVDKE
+1370 RNHLNA
-1380 LQLSKNYGG
+1380 LQLQSLQLALDGARTSVQDTQTSASIIQSTHTPASNEA